1 MTMRKLA
8 LGLGSSLLVALF
20 ACGGPPEPSGF
31 GERDENP
38 KASGGSGQLGGTS
51 ETDQKTGGSTGDDFK
66 SCATQQATAEAKPV
80 YLVFMFDR
88 SGSMVDF
95 GSPKWNSCKA
105 ATKAFF
111 SDPASAG
118 ISASLHYFPIGGSS
132 PSCNAGEYAKP
143 AVAMS
148 PLPNQQLV
156 ASLDAQSP
164 RGGTPT
170 EPALQGA
177 LNYARDLSTNQAKDG
192 KVVVVLVT
200 DGIPD
205 GCSSDINGAAQIAQ
219 GQAQTTPTYV
229 IGVGNVNG
237 LNQIAEAGGTKQA
250 FVVSTSDP
258 AKIKDDFQKAITE
271 IKLSALSCDYKIPA
285 PPNGETLDRSKVNV
299 LYQPAS
305 GAAQTLPYDQ
315 SCGTGKGWRYDDAN
329 NPTRILVCD
338 GSCNAIKAAPGK
350 VDVLFGCQT
359 KGGGVN

>member
-1 MTMRKLA
+1 MIRKLA
-8 LGLGSSLLVALF
+8 LGIGSSLLVALV
-20 ACGGPPEPSGF
+20 ACGAPPQPSGF
-31 GERDENP
+31 GDDDAP
-38 KASGGSGQLGGTS
+38 KASGAGGEGQLGGAAST
-51 ETDQKTGGSTGDDFK
+51 EETGGTTGDDFE

-88 SGSMVDF
+88 SGSMSDN
-95 GSPKWNSCKA
+95 SKWSSCKA

-111 SDPASAG
+111 DDPASAG
-118 ISASLHYFPIGGSS
+118 ISASLHYFPIGGSN
-132 PSCNAGEYAKP
+132 PTCNANEYAKP
-143 AVAMS
+143 AVAMTG
-148 PLPNQQLV
+148 LPSAQLS
-156 ASLDAQSP
+156 ASLDAQKP
-164 RGGTPT
+164 QGGTPT

-192 KVVVVLVT
+192 KVVVVFVT
-200 DGIPD
+200 DGIPE
-205 GCSSDINGAAQIAQ
+205 GCSSDINGAAQIAK

-237 LNQIAEAGGTKQA
+237 LNTIADAGGTKQA
-250 FVVSTSDP
+250 FVVSTNNP
-258 AKIKDDFQKAITE
+258 AQIKDDFQKAITE

-315 SCGTGKGWRYDDAN
+315 SCGTGKGWRYDDPN

-338 GSCNAIKAAPGK
+338 GTCNAIKAAPGK